1 MAVKLRIAGFFDKFL
16 AFVKRPPEAAPA
28 ELGPHAQ
35 RIISD
40 AVLFNEIPS
49 PTEKEGERVQFILS
63 RLGEFGIAEV
73 TNDAEGNVSA
83 LFPGSKPT
91 NKFALIFADIEN
103 DSYSP
108 LDSSARLSAGR
119 ASGSGLADN
128 SVGVAT
134 LLVLAEY
141 LQQSGARH
149 DMNIVLLFTCL
160 TSPREE
166 FAGLKRF
173 LASWSG
179 EISFA
184 LYVTGIQQGNIETN
198 PLGHYKMTVAAHTQE
213 HEVMENSSQASA
225 VWVLSNIA
233 FRLGTIKWDSKNNT
247 TLNIA
252 RIVGGVGF
260 GFFPSEGFMEL
271 EIYSA
276 DTGALDMTKNTVTET
291 IEKIAAETGTAVEIT
306 LNSFIPVGNP
316 RINAFLTEI
325 LKQVNTELRIKSNF
339 VSVPDKT
346 AILNSFGIPATSI
359 GITRG
364 KKALGEEYVEIAPME
379 TGFRQLLLLL
389 EKSIIHGELHS

>member
-1 MAVKLRIAGFFDKFL
+1 MKLRIAGFFSKFFSL
-16 AFVKRPPEAAPA
+16 ARKQQEGAAVGD
-28 ELGPHAQ
+28 LGPYAR
-35 RIISD
+35 RILSD

-49 PTEKEGERVQFILS
+49 PTEKEAERIHFIQR
-63 RLGEFGIAEV
+63 RLNEFGISEII
-73 TNDAEGNVSA
+73 NDGEGNVA
-83 LFPGSKPT
+83 AVFPGSKPT
-91 NKFALIFADIEN
+91 NKYALLFADIEN

-108 LDSSARLSAGR
+108 LDSFARLSAGR

-141 LQQSGARH
+141 FQQNDVRH
-149 DMNIVLLFTCL
+149 DINIVLLFTRLACQD
-160 TSPREE
+160 EE
-166 FAGLKRF
+166 FAGLRRF
-173 LASWSG
+173 LASWDG
-179 EISFA
+179 QISFA
-184 LYVTGIQQGNIETN
+184 FYVTGIQQGNIETH
-198 PLGHYKMTVAAHTQE
+198 PLGHYKMTVTAHTSE
-213 HEVMENSSQASA
+213 HEVMENTSQVSA

-276 DTGALDMTKNTVTET
+276 DTKALDMTKNTVEAT
-291 IEKIAAETGTAVEIT
+291 IEKIADETGTAVEFT
-306 LNSFIPVGNP
+306 VNSFIPVGNP
-316 RINAFLTEI
+316 KINAFLTDI
-325 LKQVNTELRIKSNF
+325 LKKVHAELKIKSNF

-346 AILNSFGIPATSI
+346 AILNSFGIPAASI

-364 KKALGEEYVEIAPME
+364 KKGLGEEYVELAPIG

-389 EKSIIHGELHS
+389 EKSIIHGELYS

>member
-1 MAVKLRIAGFFDKFL
+1 
-16 AFVKRPPEAAPA
+16 
-28 ELGPHAQ
+28 
-35 RIISD
+35 
-40 AVLFNEIPS
+40 
-49 PTEKEGERVQFILS
+49 
-63 RLGEFGIAEV
+63 
-73 TNDAEGNVSA
+73 
-83 LFPGSKPT
+83 
-91 NKFALIFADIEN
+91 
-103 DSYSP
+103 
-108 LDSSARLSAGR
+108 
-119 ASGSGLADN
+119 
-128 SVGVAT
+128 
-134 LLVLAEY
+134 
-141 LQQSGARH
+141 
-149 DMNIVLLFTCL
+149 
-160 TSPREE
+160 
-166 FAGLKRF
+166 
-173 LASWSG
+173 
-179 EISFA
+179 
-184 LYVTGIQQGNIETN
+184 
-198 PLGHYKMTVAAHTQE
+198 LGHYKITVAAHTQE

-233 FRLGTIKWDSKNNT
+233 FRLGTIKWDSRNNT

-291 IEKIAAETGTAVEIT
+291 IEKIAAESGTAVEIT

-316 RINAFLTEI
+316 EINAFLTEI
-325 LKQVNTELRIKSNF
+325 LKQVNTELKIKSNL

-389 EKSIIHGELHS
+389 EKSIVHGELNS